1 MLEWGGEWREGGK
14 KKKKVIWNHD
24 LMKKIQDQSVD
35 RKIQPV
41 IKSKGVNEIIKSTQF
56 EIALAAVI
64 DVGLPYIVCGTSIE

>member
-1 MLEWGGEWREGGK
+1 MLEWGGEWREGGE
-14 KKKKVIWNHD
+14 KKKVIWNHD

-64 DVGLPYIVCGTSIE
+64 DVGLPYIVCGPFIE

>member
-1 MLEWGGEWREGGK
+1 MGSEEGGGGG
-14 KKKKVIWNHD
+14 KKVIWNHD
-24 LMKKIQDQSVD
+24 LMKKTQDQSVD

-64 DVGLPYIVCGTSIE
+64 DVGLPYIVCGTFIE

>member
-1 MLEWGGEWREGGK
+1 MGSEERGGE
-14 KKKKVIWNHD
+14 KKKVIWNHD

-64 DVGLPYIVCGTSIE
+64 DVGLPYIVCGTFIE

>member
-1 MLEWGGEWREGGK
+1 
-14 KKKKVIWNHD
+14 
-24 LMKKIQDQSVD
+24 MKKIQDQSVD

-64 DVGLPYIVCGTSIE
+64 DVGLPYIVCGPFIE

>member
-1 MLEWGGEWREGGK
+1 MLEWGGEWREVGGG
-14 KKKKVIWNHD
+14 KKVIWNHD

>member
-1 MLEWGGEWREGGK
+1 MGSEERGGK

-64 DVGLPYIVCGTSIE
+64 DVGLPYIVCGTFIE